1 MDNSTNNVPSVVAY
15 NLIK

>member
-1 MDNSTNNVPSVVAY
+1 MDNSTNNLPSVVAY